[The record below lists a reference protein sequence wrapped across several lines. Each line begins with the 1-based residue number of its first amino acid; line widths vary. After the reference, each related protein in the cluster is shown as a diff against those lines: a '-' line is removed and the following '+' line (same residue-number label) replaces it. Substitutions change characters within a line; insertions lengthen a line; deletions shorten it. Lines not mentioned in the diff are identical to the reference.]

1 MKTLIIY
8 YSRGGTTKRI
18 AEELAKKLG
27 SDVDPITITRDL
39 YKGYLG
45 EWVLH
50 TVIKA

>member
-27 SDVDPITITRDL
+27 SDVDPITICVGWKPTAL
-39 YKGYLG
+39 
-45 EWVLH
+45 
-50 TVIKA
+50 A